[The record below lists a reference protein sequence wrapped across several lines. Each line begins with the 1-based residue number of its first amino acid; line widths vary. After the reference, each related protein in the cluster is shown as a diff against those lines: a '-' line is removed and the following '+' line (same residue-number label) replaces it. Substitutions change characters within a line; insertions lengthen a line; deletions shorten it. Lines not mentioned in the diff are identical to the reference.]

1 MSHFVVGV
9 LWICITISSVNSK
22 LLLISN
28 GTLIYLLEYFKE
40 FSISLPNNRITNVV
54 LIDTICL
61 MLPGDT
67 SDNAVLCVRVQM

>member
-1 MSHFVVGV
+1 MCV

-28 GTLIYLLEYFKE
+28 GTLIYLLEYFKA
-40 FSISLPNNRITNVV
+40 FSLSLPNERIINVV

-61 MLPGDT
+61 MPPGDT
-67 SDNAVLCVRVQM
+67 SENAVLCVRAQM